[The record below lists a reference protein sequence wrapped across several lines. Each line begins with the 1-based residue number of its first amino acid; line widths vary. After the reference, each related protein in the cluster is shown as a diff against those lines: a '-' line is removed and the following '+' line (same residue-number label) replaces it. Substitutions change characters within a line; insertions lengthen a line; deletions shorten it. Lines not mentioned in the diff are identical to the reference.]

1 MLPIRQHVLLSGGS
15 VTLKAW
21 GADTIDARLTDL
33 LTLTATLGLM
43 REQWQEFKRGDV
55 EPEVWASFWRLVA
68 ASLHDC
74 TLPQRLTWDDRLT
87 LLTTLWE
94 LNHMEAAEGKLNA
107 ISARAARLM
116 AKFQGQMTISTAS
129 SSAPS
134 GQNGTPTSSHG
145 LFA

>member
-1 MLPIRQHVLLSGGS
+1 MIPVRQHLLLSEGS

-43 REQWQEFKRGDV
+43 REQWQEFRRQDV
-55 EPEVWASFWRLVA
+55 EPDVWASFWRLVQ

-74 TLPQRLTWDDRLT
+74 TLPPRLTWDDRLT
-87 LLTTLWE
+87 LIESMWS
-94 LNHMEAAEGKLNA
+94 LNHMEAAEGKLTA
-107 ISARAARLM
+107 ISGRAARLM
-116 AKFQGQMTISTAS
+116 EQTGQSRVLMNS
-129 SSAPS
+129 SSEPS
-134 GQNGTPTSSHG
+134 GQSGTVTSSLG